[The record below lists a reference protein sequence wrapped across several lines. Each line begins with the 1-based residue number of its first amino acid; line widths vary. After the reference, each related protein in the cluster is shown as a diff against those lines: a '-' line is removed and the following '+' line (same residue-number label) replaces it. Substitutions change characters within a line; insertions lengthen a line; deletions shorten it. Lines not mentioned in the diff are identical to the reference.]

1 MTNGPAVLVEGLG
14 KTYPGGVRAVDGIS
28 FAVERGEF
36 FGFLGPN
43 GAGKTTTIKIL
54 ATLLPK
60 SEGRVEVAG
69 LDVTR
74 EPKAVRQA
82 IGVALQ
88 EVGLDDLSKGRDFLE
103 LQGLLYGL
111 SRAEART
118 RAAELLELVGLSSV
132 ADRKVGSY
140 SGGMRRRID
149 LAGALMH
156 NPGVLFL
163 DEPTT
168 GLDPQSRIAVW
179 EHLEHL
185 NSQGV
190 TIFLTTQH
198 MDEADR
204 LCRRLAI
211 IDHGHLVAEGSPAE
225 LKAGVGGDIVHVALD
240 ADASPD
246 EGVTAALAAVR
257 SLPGVRQA
265 DIAST
270 GLTATVSDGGAA
282 APAIM
287 SAFQDA
293 DLSIANLS
301 ITRPSLDDVFLQHT
315 GRQIRDSDA
324 DGDAEDRMWSQWMG
338 VNRR

>member
-14 KTYPGGVRAVDGIS
+14 KTYPGGVRAVDGID
-28 FAVERGEF
+28 FEVERGEF

-74 EPKAVRQA
+74 DPKAVRQA

-111 SRAEART
+111 SRAEARS

-132 ADRKVGSY
+132 ADRRVGSY

-179 EHLEHL
+179 EHLEEL
-185 NSQGV
+185 NARGRHDLPDHAAHGRGRPALPSAGDHRPRPPGRGRFAGG
-190 TIFLTTQH
+190 T
-198 MDEADR
+198 ES
-204 LCRRLAI
+204 RR
-211 IDHGHLVAEGSPAE
+211 
-225 LKAGVGGDIVHVALD
+225 
-240 ADASPD
+240 
-246 EGVTAALAAVR
+246 
-257 SLPGVRQA
+257 
-265 DIAST
+265 
-270 GLTATVSDGGAA
+270 
-282 APAIM
+282 
-287 SAFQDA
+287 
-293 DLSIANLS
+293 
-301 ITRPSLDDVFLQHT
+301 
-315 GRQIRDSDA
+315 GRRHRA
-324 DGDAEDRMWSQWMG
+324 RGF
-338 VNRR
+338 

>member
-1 MTNGPAVLVEGLG
+1 MINGPAVLVEGLG

-60 SEGRVEVAG
+60 TEGRVEVAG
-69 LDVTR
+69 LDVIR

-103 LQGLLYGL
+103 LQGVLYGL

-118 RAAELLELVGLSSV
+118 RATELLELVGLSSV

-168 GLDPQSRIAVW
+168 GLDPQSRITVW
-179 EHLEHL
+179 EHLEEL
-185 NSQGV
+185 NARGV

-204 LCRRLAI
+204 LCRRLAM
-211 IDHGHLVAEGSPAE
+211 IDHGRLVAEGSPAE
-225 LKAGVGGDIVHVALD
+225 LKAGVGGDIVHVAFD
-240 ADASPD
+240 AGESPD
-246 EGVTAALAAVR
+246 EGVAAALAAVR
-257 SLPGVRQA
+257 TLPGVRQA
-265 DIAST
+265 DIDDN
-270 GLTATVSDGGAA
+270 GLIATVGDGGAA

-287 SAFQDA
+287 AAFQDA
-293 DLSIANLS
+293 GLSIANLS